1 MTHSLTLVNG
11 SLLKIA
17 DGSSFDHVTDV
28 EALDSL
34 ILGNT
39 AGAVDA
45 ANKLVMATA
54 VLVASVV
61 SSLAGL

>member
-1 MTHSLTLVNG
+1 MARLTFVDR

-39 AGAVDA
+39 SGAVDA
-45 ANKLVMATA
+45 ANKLVVATA